1 MTKTVTVDVEVEVDL
16 SQFDDDDIRE
26 EYEARGLG
34 GAPSND
40 ERRMKLRRI
49 HQLMLNKKSKEAYR
63 LMYDYI
69 RDELGTAI

>member
-1 MTKTVTVDVEVEVDL
+1 MTTITVEVGLDE
-16 SQFDDDDIRE
+16 FNDDDIRE

-34 GAPSND
+34 DTQSND
-40 ERRMKLRRI
+40 ERKAQLRNIR
-49 HQLMLNKKSKEAYR
+49 LYMNLGEREKAYS

>member
-1 MTKTVTVDVEVEVDL
+1 MPYITIEADVDL
-16 SQFDDDDIRE
+16 DDFDDDDIRE

-34 GAPSND
+34 DTPSD
-40 ERRMKLRRI
+40 SERMETLRRI
-49 HQLMLNKKSKEAYR
+49 HQLMLNKKSREAYR